1 MVGHWSCN
9 TYHHKRPLV
18 TEFSPC
24 YTHRKRKTA
33 LACPLAGE
41 ENLQLLTMS
50 MDQPSSKRRKQVEE
64 EEEDE
69 AGIGCSARRSA
80 FLPVSQSVQM
90 DVGAQSGDTPTSSLN
105 VSVSESSSV
114 SVEDHWEQNTYIAAQ
129 QQCPTPSWHKLA
141 TPPVTQ
147 WKKLTLPSNYQ
158 EEERSAEGLAL
169 KQDDHVSKS
178 VYNGSSSESEH
189 TKKEGG
195 AVSVRTNT
203 IRLPDI
209 LTDTESVSSTDE
221 QTNTYSS
228 RTSTPALDS
237 SLQPSPISP
246 TPKQQL
252 LMRLRRRYT
261 SGLSP
266 APVESWDRYKSRLL
280 NKEVR
285 MHVCMCHTWRCSG
298 VKFVQNCVSDE
309 RPMILKHPA
318 VSFGYSAV
326 DLVFFRWGAK
336 CTHVR
341 TSWELTFYD
350 ALRHHYSLCT
360 VFCRILID
368 NFHNFLVM
376 KPSHRHFSANICIQ
390 IQCIYVC
397 CSIHSKI

>member
-1 MVGHWSCN
+1 
-9 TYHHKRPLV
+9 
-18 TEFSPC
+18 
-24 YTHRKRKTA
+24 
-33 LACPLAGE
+33 
-41 ENLQLLTMS
+41 MS
-50 MDQPSSKRRKQVEE
+50 MDQPCSKRRKQEE
-64 EEEDE
+64 EGEEDE
-69 AGIGCSARRSA
+69 AGVGCSVRKSA

-90 DVGAQSGDTPTSSLN
+90 DAGAQSGDTPTSSLN

-114 SVEDHWEQNTYIAAQ
+114 SAEDHWEQNAYIAAQ
-129 QQCPTPSWHKLA
+129 QQCPIPSWHKLA

-147 WKKLTLPSNYQ
+147 WKKLTLPSNLQ
-158 EEERSAEGLAL
+158 EEGRSAEGLAL

-178 VYNGSSSESEH
+178 VYNGSSSEREH

-221 QTNTYSS
+221 QTSTYGS

-280 NKEVR
+280 SKEVR
-285 MHVCMCHTWRCSG
+285 MHVRMCH
-298 VKFVQNCVSDE
+298 
-309 RPMILKHPA
+309 M
-318 VSFGYSAV
+318 
-326 DLVFFRWGAK
+326 
-336 CTHVR
+336 
-341 TSWELTFYD
+341 
-350 ALRHHYSLCT
+350 
-360 VFCRILID
+360 
-368 NFHNFLVM
+368 
-376 KPSHRHFSANICIQ
+376 
-390 IQCIYVC
+390 
-397 CSIHSKI
+397 